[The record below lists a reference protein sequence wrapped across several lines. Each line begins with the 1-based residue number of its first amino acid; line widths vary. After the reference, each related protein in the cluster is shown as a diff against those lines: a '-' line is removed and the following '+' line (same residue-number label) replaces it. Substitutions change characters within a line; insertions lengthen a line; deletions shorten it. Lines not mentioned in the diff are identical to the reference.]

1 VDGDDA
7 VSAMDSTAFAY
18 DTARLNEVLCDGAYK
33 VTADAIERFRRL
45 MGYPQTKTGEQPVA
59 PASMGLI
66 YGLRLGWEHSV
77 FPPGAIRMGDD
88 DVFGVPARAGDELLT
103 QLVIVDK
110 FERKGRKFMKYE
122 MSTRNQRNELVC
134 SVTFTAIVP

>member
-7 VSAMDSTAFAY
+7 VSQVDRTAFAY
-18 DTARLNEVLCDGAYK
+18 DTARTNEVLCDGAYK
-33 VTADAIERFRRL
+33 VTSAEIERFRRL
-45 MGYPQTKTGEQPVA
+45 MGYPEPKAGEQLVA

-88 DVFGVPARAGDELLT
+88 DVFGVPARPGDELTT
-103 QLVIVDK
+103 QLVIVEK
-110 FERKGRKFMKYE
+110 FARKGRKFMKYE